1 MTRFQVS
8 NSRPLALQALE
19 MVSTSV
25 SQVAGAQRTAY
36 PLGRSASRETSSSAS
51 LVTSAHFSAACLARL
66 VRVGLACSFATFA
79 CTFLMAF
86 LPLGLPVAA
95 QSRATAVIRITVIGE
110 DQKPLAGV
118 TIEGRS
124 ATALLCKAITDA
136 QGHATLSGCGAALEL
151 RLTAS
156 LEHYVSASSTVSVE
170 NQSLLEIV
178 LSKATSAQ
186 QTVVVQGNSQNPLTE
201 SKSSESK
208 LPMEDAKVGPLRPA
222 TLVDT
227 LPLVPGVIRT
237 PDGRVQVTGLD
248 EEHSSLVVNSIN
260 INDPATG
267 DFGLSIPV
275 DSVDILKVMQSPY
288 LAQYGSF
295 TAGVVSAET
304 RRGGDK
310 WDYSLNDPLP
320 DFRIRSGHLMG
331 VKDASPRLNFSGPLI
346 ANRLYVLEGTE
357 YLMSKDSVRT
367 LPFPVNEIRSTAVN
381 SFTQTD
387 VLLGARNSIT
397 STVHFAPHSVRYATL
412 NYFDPQ
418 PVTPNADYQEITGTI
433 SERFG
438 IRHGVVVSTFA
449 GTRIA
454 TNVTGQ
460 AEKQMVLSPQGN
472 SGNYFDLQNREA
484 TRFQWVET
492 WNPAN
497 VDRYGQHAFQ
507 IGTVLAHAEDEGQVT
522 AHNVSIEGTSG
533 ELLQTISFH
542 GKGKYSLSDLE
553 PAAYAE
559 DHWILN
565 SHLAVDTGIRWESQ
579 SLTYT
584 SRFAPRSGFAWKPR
598 KGTSTAIR
606 GGVGVFYD
614 SVPLDTY
621 AFGHYPEQIVTTY
634 DGHGNITD
642 GPRRYLNLTS
652 TASKSKFPWIAQRSK
667 SGNFAPYS
675 VAWNIEVEHAVKDS
689 VQLRVH
695 YLHADAQNQL
705 TLVPQINS
713 AWSALVLDSSGTVQ
727 SHQMDFTARIG
738 ASALRQFF
746 FSYVRQFARGD
757 ITDASSYLGDFP
769 FPVVRSQIQ
778 ASTRGEI
785 PNRFLVWGTSVLPW
799 EMRLAPQIEYRDGF
813 TWQPIDQLQNYV
825 ALASGPQPR
834 YPRYFSA
841 DVRVAKD
848 VKVSAHAVRF
858 SVTVRNLT
866 DHVNPLQIHNNA
878 ADPLYGTF
886 FGNYGRHYLADFDFL
901 Y

>member
-1 MTRFQVS
+1 
-8 NSRPLALQALE
+8 
-19 MVSTSV
+19 
-25 SQVAGAQRTAY
+25 
-36 PLGRSASRETSSSAS
+36 
-51 LVTSAHFSAACLARL
+51 
-66 VRVGLACSFATFA
+66 
-79 CTFLMAF
+79 
-86 LPLGLPVAA
+86 
-95 QSRATAVIRITVIGE
+95 
-110 DQKPLAGV
+110 
-118 TIEGRS
+118 
-124 ATALLCKAITDA
+124 
-136 QGHATLSGCGAALEL
+136 
-151 RLTAS
+151 
-156 LEHYVSASSTVSVE
+156 
-170 NQSLLEIV
+170 
-178 LSKATSAQ
+178 
-186 QTVVVQGNSQNPLTE
+186 E
-201 SKSSESK
+201 SKSSETK

-248 EEHSSLVVNSIN
+248 EEHSSLVVNSISV
-260 INDPATG
+260 NDPATG

-288 LAQYGSF
+288 LAQYGNF

-310 WDYSLNDPLP
+310 WEYSLNDPLP

-346 ANRLYVLEGTE
+346 ANHLYFLEGAE

-367 LPFPVNEIRSTAVN
+367 LPFPVNEIQSHAVN
-381 SFTQTD
+381 SFTQAD
-387 VLLGARNSIT
+387 LLLGARNSIT

-438 IRHGVVVSTFA
+438 IRGGVVASTFA

-460 AEKQMVLSPQGN
+460 AEGQMVLSPQGN
-472 SGNYFDLQNREA
+472 SGNYFNVQNREA

-497 VDRYGQHAFQ
+497 VDLYGQHAFQ
-507 IGTVLAHAEDEGQVT
+507 IGTVLAHAEDEGQVRGK
-522 AHNVSIEGTSG
+522 NVSIEGVSG
-533 ELLQTISFH
+533 QLLQTISFH
-542 GKGKYSLSDLE
+542 GKGRYRLSDLE
-553 PAAYAE
+553 PAVYAE
-559 DHWILN
+559 DHWVLN

-584 SRFAPRSGFAWKPR
+584 SRVAPRSGVTWRPWKD
-598 KGTSTAIR
+598 TSTAIR

-634 DGHGNITD
+634 DGNGNIKD

-652 TASKSKFPWIAQRSK
+652 TASKSKFPWIARRNK

-675 VAWNIEVEHAVKDS
+675 VAWNVEAEHAINNS
-689 VQLRVH
+689 VQFRVH

-705 TLVPQINS
+705 TLQPQITS

-727 SHQMDFTARIG
+727 SRQMDVTARIG
-738 ASALRQFF
+738 ANTLRQFF

-785 PNRFLVWGTSVLPW
+785 PNRFLLWGISALPW
-799 EMRLAPQIEYRDGF
+799 QMQIAPQIEYRDGF
-813 TWQPIDQLQNYV
+813 TWQPIDQFQNYV
-825 ALASGPQPR
+825 AFTADPQPR

-841 DVRVAKD
+841 DVRIGKD
-848 VKVSAHAVRF
+848 VKVAAHAVRF

-866 DHVNPLQIHNNA
+866 DHVNPLQIHNNV
-878 ADPLYGTF
+878 ADPQYGTF